1 MSNTPETDEAVKA
14 SNGQWSFVLKE
25 TCQRLE
31 RERDDARKHLEQIQ
45 EYGTEEINAA
55 VELRQKLAAALLERD
70 KAREDATNYY
80 ARIGELERERDE
92 AMEAL
97 SGRTVSCAACN
108 HAAIE
113 RDEAREKAER
123 YRLEA
128 NAMMLQR
135 DEARS
140 LVDHYRE
147 QKDLLPISW
156 DV

>member
-1 MSNTPETDEAVKA
+1 MSNTPETDAAIIA

-31 RERDDARKHLEQIQ
+31 RERDEWARLCGQYKQ
-45 EYGTEEINAA
+45 
-55 VELRQKLAAALLERD
+55 
-70 KAREDATNYY
+70 
-80 ARIGELERERDE
+80 ERDE
-92 AMEAL
+92 AI
-97 SGRTVSCAACN
+97 RQ
-108 HAAIE
+108 
-113 RDEAREKAER
+113 RDETNTSSKYACDYNYEQKLKAER
-123 YRLEA
+123 E
-128 NAMMLQR
+128 R

>member
-31 RERDDARKHLEQIQ
+31 RERNK
-45 EYGTEEINAA
+45 A
-55 VELRQKLAAALLERD
+55 VEDATNYYAKIGELERERD
-70 KAREDATNYY
+70 EAREDATNYY

-92 AMEAL
+92 A
-97 SGRTVSCAACN
+97 RN
-108 HAAIE
+108 
-113 RDEAREKAER
+113 
-123 YRLEA
+123 
-128 NAMMLQR
+128 
-135 DEARS
+135 